1 MFILYVEQAPGENRI
16 ALTRNDILTEFY
28 IHRPGAP
35 DGFGDLHWARVTCRV
50 PAMAGA
56 FLALADAVA
65 FLPDTACAEDVT
77 EGDHLAVRIT
87 RAAQGGKG
95 PRVTARVTD
104 AELACAGPG
113 PVRRLRR
120 GASPLD
126 ELREAYPAAEVRAG
140 ALPESLASEVEALGL
155 ATIVLPGGMTGSITP
170 TAALTAIDLDS
181 AASTADRAPKLAAQF
196 AGNKAA
202 LPELAR
208 QIKLRNLSGAIMI
221 DFSGLPARRRG
232 ALTADLG
239 AALAEDRARPRLM
252 GFTALGFAEILRPR
266 LRPPLHEMLRGP
278 HEAGLAALRR
288 AVAERLAA
296 PGRRLALRA
305 PPSVIAALE
314 GDPAALEDAARAMT
328 HRLVLRSDPALPGF
342 TCRIEDERG

>member
-1 MFILYVEQAPGENRI
+1 MFMLYVEQRPGEQRI
-16 ALTRNDILTEFY
+16 ALARNDVLSEFY
-28 IHRPGAP
+28 IHRAGAP
-35 DGFGDLHWARVTCRV
+35 DGFGDLHWARITHRV

-56 FLALADAVA
+56 FVALADGIA
-65 FLPDTACAEDVT
+65 FLPDTASAAEVS

-95 PRVTARVTD
+95 PRVTAHLTD
-104 AELACAGPG
+104 AERARAGPG
-113 PVRRLRR
+113 PVRLLHR

-126 ELREAYPAAEVRAG
+126 ELREAYPGAEVRAG
-140 ALPESLASEVEALGL
+140 SLPEPLASEIDGLG
-155 ATIVLPGGMTGSITP
+155 ASVIALPGGMTGRVEP
-170 TAALTAIDLDS
+170 TEALTAIDLDS
-181 AASTADRAPKLAAQF
+181 AAATAERAPKLAAQF

-208 QIKLRNLSGAIMI
+208 QIKLRNLSGAILI

-239 AALAEDRARPRLM
+239 TALAEDRARPRLM

-278 HEAGLAALRR
+278 HAAGLAGLCQ
-288 AVAERLAA
+288 AVAEALAG
-296 PGRRLALRA
+296 PGRHLALRA

-314 GDPAALEDAARAMT
+314 ADPEALADAARAMT
-328 HRLVLRSDPALPGF
+328 HRLVLRSDPALAGF
-342 TCRIEDERG
+342 ICLIEDARG